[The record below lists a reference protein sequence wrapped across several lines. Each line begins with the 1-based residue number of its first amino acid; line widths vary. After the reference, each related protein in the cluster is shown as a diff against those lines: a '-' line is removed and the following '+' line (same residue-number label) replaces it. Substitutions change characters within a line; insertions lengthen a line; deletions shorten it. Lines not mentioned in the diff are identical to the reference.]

1 MANTSMATTLMD
13 TASQACSAEPEF
25 SNIVVKQ
32 HKTLFQQS
40 EAHFSACEKFRY
52 WLRRDWDL
60 TKAPI
65 SFLMLN
71 PSTAD
76 EMVNDP
82 TIERCQRRAITMGY
96 GSMII
101 VNLFPFRMTDSKLL
115 NTVDNL
121 LGDAAQADGAI
132 LRAVEL
138 AEITVCGWGKH
149 TLAAP
154 RAQHIMT
161 LIKQAGLQ
169 NTGLQQKVMCLQL
182 NADNSPQ
189 HPLYI
194 GYAKHPVP
202 FVIN

>member
-1 MANTSMATTLMD
+1 MPAPRMD
-13 TASQACSAEPEF
+13 AASQACTGMLESSGIIIKE
-25 SNIVVKQ
+25 N
-32 HKTLFQQS
+32 KTLFQHS
-40 EAHFSACEKFRY
+40 VAHFSPCEKFRY

-60 TKAPI
+60 TKVPI

-82 TIERCQRRAITMGY
+82 TIERCQRRAITMGF

-121 LGDAAQADGAI
+121 LGDATEADATI

-138 AEITVCGWGKH
+138 SEMTVCGWGKH
-149 TLAAP
+149 ALAAP
-154 RAQHIMT
+154 RAQHIMA
-161 LIKQAGLQ
+161 LLRQKNLQ
-169 NTGLQQKVMCLQL
+169 NTSLQNKVMCLQL

-194 GYAKHPVP
+194 GYAKQPVP
-202 FVIN
+202 YFVD

>member
-1 MANTSMATTLMD
+1 MADTSYALGMATTRMD
-13 TASQACSAEPEF
+13 IASQACSVELES
-25 SNIVVKQ
+25 SNIVAKQ

-60 TKAPI
+60 SKAPI

-71 PSTAD
+71 PSAAD

-82 TIERCQRRAITMGY
+82 TIERCQRRAISMGF

-101 VNLFPFRMTDSKLL
+101 VNLFPYRMTASKLL
-115 NTVDNL
+115 NTIDNL
-121 LGDAAQADGAI
+121 LSDSNEADNAI

-138 AEITVCGWGKH
+138 SQMTVCGWGKH
-149 TLAAP
+149 PLAAP
-154 RAQHIMT
+154 RAQHIMA
-161 LIKQAGLQ
+161 LLKLAGLH
-169 NTGLQQKVMCLQL
+169 NKVMCLQL

-194 GYAKHPVP
+194 GYAKQPVP
-202 FVIN
+202 FLIV

>member
-1 MANTSMATTLMD
+1 MLACRVSDLICTVFNMIIKHHNTL
-13 TASQACSAEPEF
+13 
-25 SNIVVKQ
+25 I
-32 HKTLFQQS
+32 QQS
-40 EAHFSACEKFRY
+40 VAHFSPCEKFRY

-60 TKAPI
+60 TKNPI
-65 SFLMLN
+65 AFLMLN

-82 TIERCQRRAITMGY
+82 TIERCQRRAITMGF

-101 VNLFPFRMTDSKLL
+101 VNLFSFRMTDSKLL

-121 LGDAAQADGAI
+121 LGDATEADAAI

-138 AEITVCGWGKH
+138 SEMTVCGWGKH
-149 TLAAP
+149 ALAAP

-161 LIKQAGLQ
+161 LLKNAGLQ
-169 NTGLQQKVMCLQL
+169 NKVMCLQL

-194 GYAKHPVP
+194 GYAKQP
-202 FVIN
+202 FPYVIV